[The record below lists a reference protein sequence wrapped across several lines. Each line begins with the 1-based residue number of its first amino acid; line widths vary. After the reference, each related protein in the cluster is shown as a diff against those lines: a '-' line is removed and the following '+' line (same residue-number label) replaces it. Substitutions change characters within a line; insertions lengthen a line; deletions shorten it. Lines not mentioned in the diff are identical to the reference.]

1 MRITRVYADAD
12 GESHFDEVDIPLA
25 DGGPIG
31 RMSERLP
38 AHGVIFRETEPGYD
52 LDWHCAPR
60 RQYIALLDG
69 EIELTVSDGETR
81 RFAGG
86 DVLLVEDTT
95 GKGHCTRHTRPERRR
110 SLFIPLDPEDPSP

>member
-1 MRITRVYADAD
+1 MQVTRVYADTE
-12 GESHFDEVDIPLA
+12 GESHFADIDVALV

-31 RMSERLP
+31 SLSERLP
-38 AHGVIFRETEPGYD
+38 AHGVIFRENDPGYD

-60 RQYIALLDG
+60 RQYIVLLDG

-95 GKGHCTRHTRPERRR
+95 GKGHQTRHTRRKRRR
-110 SLFIPLDPEDPSP
+110 SLFIPLDPED

>member
-12 GESHFDEVDIPLA
+12 GESHFAEVDIPLA

-52 LDWHCAPR
+52 RGPVNAPR
-60 RQYIALLDG
+60 ARRG
-69 EIELTVSDGETR
+69 REIELTVSDGETR
-81 RFAGG
+81 RFACG

-95 GKGHCTRHTRPERRR
+95 GKGHRTRHTRPERRR